1 MVRLAALASRL
12 TGGELKMGEKDRT
25 AIGSASR
32 GRRVSVVVCTYNRAH
47 LVPDALQSLL
57 KLDVPDDWQW
67 DILVVDNR
75 SSDATA
81 QVVADVMRASG
92 GRIRYVLEPEPG
104 VAAARNCGIARSSG
118 NWVAFFDDDQ
128 IADPSWLR
136 ALLELAISNDTRV
149 VGGAVHLLLP
159 SAAADLPREASSLFG
174 TLFEQPDPGRAF
186 HVGGGN
192 ALFHRSVF
200 EEIGVYDAS
209 LREGGED
216 TDLARRLRKAG
227 IAMERQPHAIVHH
240 RIAPS
245 RLETPALLAAARR
258 VGWGFGRRD
267 YRTYGAIGLVSLCCA
282 RVILFAFK
290 GSLRYAKAWIMGDRR
305 SMLGIRIDAA
315 RTRAYCVAAV
325 ALLLPE
331 SIRTRLKIG
340 EPSFRDELGRTTS
353 QAETGQV

>member
-1 MVRLAALASRL
+1 
-12 TGGELKMGEKDRT
+12 
-25 AIGSASR
+25 
-32 GRRVSVVVCTYNRAH
+32 VVVCTYNRAH

-75 SSDATA
+75 SSDTTA
-81 QVVADVMRASG
+81 QIVAELMRANDD
-92 GRIRYVLEPEPG
+92 RIHYVFEPEPG

-118 NWVAFFDDDQ
+118 DWIAFFDDDQ
-128 IADPSWLR
+128 IADPAWLR
-136 ALLELAISNDTRV
+136 ELLELATSENVRV

-159 SAAADLPREASSLFG
+159 AGATDLPREAHSLFG
-174 TLFEQPDPGRAF
+174 TLFDQPDPGRAF

-192 ALFHRSVF
+192 VLFHRSVF
-200 EEIGVYDAS
+200 EEIGVYDPS

-227 IAMERQPHAIVHH
+227 IAMERQPRAVVHH

-267 YRTYGAIGLVSLCCA
+267 YRAYGAIGLLALCCA
-282 RVILFAFK
+282 RILMFAFK
-290 GSLRYAKAWIMGDRR
+290 GSFRYVRAWLAGDRR
-305 SMLGIRIDAA
+305 ALLGVRVDTA
-315 RTRAYCVAAV
+315 RTRAYCVATV
-325 ALLLPE
+325 AFLLPE
-331 SIRTRLKIG
+331 SLRTRLKIG
-340 EPSFRDELGRTTS
+340 EPSFRDELGRTAS
-353 QAETGQV
+353 QANTGQP